1 MSNLKLIF
9 ILCSSLIITI
19 AFEAPVV
26 AADFSY
32 SDISPHT
39 GKKTSKTIGKYI
51 YINGDIETGD
61 ARKFQEFIK
70 NDPWEYI
77 FAKAISISSR
87 GGSISDG
94 VQIGDIIKKTYK
106 HIVISDHTGS
116 CLSSCFFIVASA
128 TERDI
133 DTGTI
138 GIHRPYY
145 PKEKLE
151 NKSLKEV
158 QEMNDALYTET
169 KKHLELLNVPRNLSE
184 LMLSRTSNEIYWLT
198 KNDKINLGR
207 RPLWYEEFLVT
218 VCGFDKE
225 LERKFDNPLIHSESV
240 DDEYFSMLEKVD
252 NCSVNKVENEK
263 IAYMEQLLKIKI
275 LK

>member
-1 MSNLKLIF
+1 MIIIIGLI
-9 ILCSSLIITI
+9 SGH
-19 AFEAPVV
+19 VN

-39 GKKTSKTIGKYI
+39 GKEISKPIGKYI
-51 YINGDIETGD
+51 YINGNIEAGD
-61 ARKFQEFIK
+61 TIKFQEFIK
-70 NDPWEYI
+70 KDPWEYI
-77 FAKAISISSR
+77 FAKGISISSK
-87 GGSISDG
+87 GGSVADA
-94 VQIGDIIKKTYK
+94 VKIGDIIKNTYK
-106 HIVISDHTGS
+106 HIVISRHTGP
-116 CLSSCFFIVASA
+116 CLSSCFFVIASA

-133 DTGTI
+133 DTGAV

-151 NKSLKEV
+151 NKTLKEV
-158 QEMNDALYTET
+158 QEINDALYTET
-169 KKHLELLNVPRNLSE
+169 KKYLELLNVPRNLSE

-198 KNDKINLGR
+198 KSDKINLGR

-218 VCGFDKE
+218 ICGFDKE

-252 NCSVNKVENEK
+252 NCSINKVENEK